1 MGSLRTQHKSVAIAV
16 SEDGGGTP
24 VSLLWFRHELH
35 TLGFQLA
42 NGPLDIVCPES
53 DIHLCARLEPILK
66 VEEYDP
72 GFRSRDAKFNPALF
86 LVEGLIRQEPKAKL
100 LGIESQCPVLVG
112 NWNAS
117 ELHASNHIR
126 CCPHDDYPDG
136 NTWPQERYGVL
147 RYSTVQHIPIDEHV
161 IDVLL
166 PDLTGHDRSPTA
178 FLVYVVLWT
187 ALYREEQKSVAS
199 SLQELSERTGLSK
212 TAVQNAVRVLKRR
225 GLIRVFKTRPTAVPE
240 YELVRHWVRRRALKS
255 IQ

>member
-1 MGSLRTQHKSVAIAV
+1 MGSLRTQHKGVAIAV

-53 DIHLCARLEPILK
+53 DIHLCARLQPILK

-126 CCPHDDYPDG
+126 CCLTMIIQTAIPGRKRHMVCYAIVLCNIFRSM
-136 NTWPQERYGVL
+136 NTS
-147 RYSTVQHIPIDEHV
+147 STFFCRI
-161 IDVLL
+161 
-166 PDLTGHDRSPTA
+166 
-178 FLVYVVLWT
+178 
-187 ALYREEQKSVAS
+187 
-199 SLQELSERTGLSK
+199 
-212 TAVQNAVRVLKRR
+212 
-225 GLIRVFKTRPTAVPE
+225 
-240 YELVRHWVRRRALKS
+240 
-255 IQ
+255 